1 MSEWSEAMV
10 DQLRALHADGLSAG
24 TIAAEIGGGISRN
37 AVIGKANRLG
47 LVRNP
52 RLPKPKITKQK
63 TSPRPRLYPRPIAQS
78 IASAPVVEALD
89 GGRVLNIPFLKL
101 ASQHCRTVTG
111 SAGFGRSLHCGRP
124 VPPPERKKLAGMF
137 CRECRTKFYQPA
149 RVA

>member
-10 DQLRALHADGLSAG
+10 DQLRALHAEGLSAG

-47 LVRNP
+47 LVRNA

-63 TSPRPRLYPRPIAQS
+63 VSPRPRRTFRHSAPS
-78 IASAPVVEALD
+78 IVPAPVVEALEA
-89 GGRVLNIPFLKL
+89 LNIPFLKL
-101 ASQHCRTVTG
+101 GPRHCRTVTG
-111 SAGFGRSLHCGRP
+111 KKGFGRSLHCGRP